1 MGDTSCLVVETCVL
15 PSAQPPSRIHSP
27 QSDTSQAIRVNVILI
42 PSMVQYLSPV
52 FEEELRWYMEDFPTL
67 NPFQAPRASTVAQQL
82 VAYGSD
88 LAESVTN
95 SISSLG
101 KSANQ
106 YLFLK
111 INVVREEDDIM
122 DAILWEILEVC
133 SLWPAS
139 ARPTSVSVER
149 MTTAKLTPDEAL
161 IIQDHTNPRA
171 RNILAIT
178 SRPQVENDIPH
189 RLITRPIL
197 DIVEASKNKQ
207 SITFDVARPG
217 TFEALKE
224 ALQTQDV
231 GFYDVVH
238 LDVHGKTIGAE
249 YVSLYSLLSWRR
261 DSKH

>member
-1 MGDTSCLVVETCVL
+1 MGDTLCLAVETCVL
-15 PSAQPPSRIHSP
+15 PSARRPSRMHSP

-42 PSMVQYLSPV
+42 PSIVQYLSPV

-67 NPFQAPRASTVAQQL
+67 HPFQALRASTVAQQL

-88 LAESVTN
+88 LAESMTK

-101 KSANQ
+101 ELANQ
-106 YLFLK
+106 HLCIK
-111 INVVREEDDIM
+111 VNVGREKDDFM
-122 DAILWEILEVC
+122 DAILWETLEMC
-133 SLWPAS
+133 SLWPTS

-149 MTTAKLTPDEAL
+149 MTTAKLRPDEAL
-161 IIQDHTNPRA
+161 TIQDHTNPRA

-178 SRPQVENDIPH
+178 SRPQVEKDIPH

-197 DIVEASKNKQ
+197 DVVEASKNKQ
-207 SITFDVARPG
+207 SIRFDIARPG

-238 LDVHGKTIGAE
+238 LDVHGKKIGAE
-249 YVSLYSLLSWRR
+249 YVSLYSLLPWRR